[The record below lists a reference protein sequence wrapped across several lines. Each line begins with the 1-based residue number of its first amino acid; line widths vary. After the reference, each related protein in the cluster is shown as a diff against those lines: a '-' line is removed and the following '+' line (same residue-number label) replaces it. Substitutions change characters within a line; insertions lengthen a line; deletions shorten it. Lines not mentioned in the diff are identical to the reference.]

1 LWYQKIPSK
10 IDTLST
16 VVEGTETRPDY
27 LVTRADKK
35 IEGPLGEKIAQKSRN
50 SRRVSGGGVGAKD
63 IVTKG
68 VSPET
73 KYTRSKNVFTVTSIA
88 LSLEIIY
95 T

>member
-1 LWYQKIPSK
+1 MNH
-10 IDTLST
+10 
-16 VVEGTETRPDY
+16 
-27 LVTRADKK
+27 ADHQ
-35 IEGPLGEKIAQKSRN
+35 IEGPIGGKIAQKSRN